1 VEDAPSRTKTAVLLA
16 ASLMVVAESAVSR
29 VVVASMAVASR
40 WCREH
45 PDGATEEEEHT
56 TTIIITKNKFKN
68 ANYVKLLL
76 IY

>member
-1 VEDAPSRTKTAVLLA
+1 
-16 ASLMVVAESAVSR
+16 M
-29 VVVASMAVASR
+29 
-40 WCREH
+40 CREH

>member
-1 VEDAPSRTKTAVLLA
+1 MEDTPSRTETAVLLA
-16 ASLMVVAESAVSR
+16 AMVVAESAVSR

-56 TTIIITKNKFKN
+56 TTIIITKNEFKN